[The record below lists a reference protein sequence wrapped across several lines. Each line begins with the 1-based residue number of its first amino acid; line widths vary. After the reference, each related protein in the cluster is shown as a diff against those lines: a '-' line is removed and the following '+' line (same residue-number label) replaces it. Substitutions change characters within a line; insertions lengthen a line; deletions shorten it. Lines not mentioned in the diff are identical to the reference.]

1 MLRGLGWPHILTVVS
16 TVQTCCIK
24 PICFSNRRLVS
35 SDRQNR
41 GIWFTWRSEAEQET
55 CSCDLATELHCHEVE
70 SSSLKCYPCFLQF
83 IDSSGLFSLYWM
95 FVDIICSLSQKL
107 LLRFW
112 FCFFGFFFKN
122 NENIKNLKI
131 MGSLKRQ
138 AGQMLTLEVCSWKT
152 QPLLLTLVSS
162 VPMLTEKGSVA
173 LFVPSSDLWLY
184 QLLLQK

>member
-1 MLRGLGWPHILTVVS
+1 MLKGLGWPHTLTVVS

-41 GIWFTWRSEAEQET
+41 GIWFTWRSEAKQET

-70 SSSLKCYPCFLQF
+70 SSSLKCYPCFFQF
-83 IDSSGLFSLYWM
+83 IDSSGLFSQYWM
-95 FVDIICSLSQKL
+95 FIDAIFSLSQKL
-107 LLRFW
+107 MLW
-112 FCFFGFFFKN
+112 FCFFFLKN

-131 MGSLKRQ
+131 MGSLKRR
-138 AGQMLTLEVCSWKT
+138 AGQMLTLEVHLWKT
-152 QPLLLTLVSS
+152 QPVLLTLVSS
-162 VPMLTEKGSVA
+162 VPMLTEKGNAA